1 MGGLTM
7 FGKTYDTV
15 GSSDSNLILKTRG
28 DIKIQWGGK
37 YIDLIKDGKI
47 NSSCNIKL
55 DIVDSVEEIYKDGF
69 YIIQTEEADEVWTCI
84 KGIKIKLTEGANTYV
99 SFLTEQTVSTEQ
111 KYQALTNIG
120 FYYKTLTLAQSAK
133 IDAGIIYVE
142 ETNKLYIATAS
153 GLQEYTVGASSTSS
167 DSNIQD
173 ILKVGR
179 ITINGLESSIST
191 ASSLLTLLVQGE
203 LYLTLEDNQVHF
215 SVNIV
220 MNESSEI
227 QSSEFI
233 KGEDGKGY
241 GLYEYDE
248 KGVIETDT
256 LIVRDEL
263 IYKDIKDITYD
274 ELRQLMSKE
283 QLVINKKYR
292 IIDFQNEWE
301 LLPKSKLVYREITS
315 MDTIVM
321 PENKIENGE
330 YIHEKNVRPLIVIA
344 KSTHELNLQCK
355 FDGNED
361 WTLEYDPMYSK
372 IVYRYTPENTDDFST
387 QFTKDDNPILYTRG
401 RISKLTD
408 EYGNSCN
415 FDFKHLKF
423 YEDPETGEINEDKG
437 YYLYSRNI
445 TDDEAKERLIPV
457 LENKRLPNREL
468 IRDASLLGRYK
479 NNTINLF
486 RPKLYSVLM
495 HSFVLDNDEEDYY
508 QHDFNDNFLVTSYEE
523 NRNTNVIFMLGDEI
537 NQDERLLYVNTL
549 PEAGK
554 DIDPNLIKS
563 DKNINGTHILYT
575 FEKEGKPF
583 TVLLEYD
590 KHEEFNKLE
599 LCSIIYNNNINNISG
614 KFLFNYYFYNNKVLG
629 TLYEKTKYKFKFDG
643 KDVEID
649 YTTDPSFIKGRIT
662 NCTFTSDIISF
673 QLQEKERINNC
684 SFGLTRGIKI
694 ESTKNLEEKE
704 EDKIVIDSLTVLGE
718 FAELKL
724 VNYIKNCTISGF
736 FSGEAWFANYKDN
749 LSFDQSCEYFQQYT
763 SINDE
768 VYIYKAKE
776 NILGELYNLI
786 INGYLCGL
794 SLPDKGIIRDSQF
807 NSIRGLEIT
816 LDNKPTEYKESIIE
830 VTFKNPISDI
840 KLKGVIKNSVFN
852 DYVYGYYK
860 NEDKTFS
867 DLQDF
872 KSEFYGIIEQS
883 TFNGSI
889 KGFKSNPFNR
899 ILNSEFDVI
908 EGLKLTC
915 EESKD
920 LIVYSIF
927 KSPITTDFEIK
938 DTINECTFYDSIY
951 GRAKITNP
959 KTNTEEE
966 WKSFVY
972 GKINE
977 STFSGYLKGFQLY
990 QGSFIN
996 KSNFISLEA
1005 IKIGNDAGVV
1015 VNLEYVITKQLF
1027 QWVSFL
1033 KDCINVNFFDY
1044 GRNTDWYCE
1053 LERNNFYGPFLEVDT
1068 KSALEIKYSNF
1079 EGIGSNSKPVK
1090 IFKNILHSSFLED
1103 ICGCSLQNIYSSTF
1117 YKGIKGTS
1125 NDIIIAEIDS
1135 SNIYEELNRGTI
1147 IFKLEDS
1154 TLYGPITQT
1163 KLINVSKC
1171 DILKGF
1177 STQAELYD
1185 IFSSTIH
1192 SMGSGSKIFHA
1203 DRCKFNA
1210 PIESNSRIGGNQD
1223 ELCPTVNVGENEIL
1237 CTINSDPTKVTD
1249 CSFVRVNVNS
1259 YINDVHNCQFNGNLF
1274 EVNIQN
1280 WNDCTAKGISKV
1292 TIPQDYGLKDANF
1305 HDDFDGT
1312 IFSNTPDFEK
1322 ERLKTSNA
1330 VKDTYVFNDK
1340 TYGRILHTVLMTQD
1354 TFLPGMII
1362 MWDGHE
1368 VVPSGWAV
1376 CDGKEYDGLKTP
1388 DLRGKFI
1395 KASDSEVGDLD
1406 SSHLENAD
1414 KNEIKLKVDQLP
1426 QHSHPHLPHTHNY
1439 QKTEISVGS
1448 TSVNTS
1454 SDGGASDW
1462 DSDSFSDSDTYSY
1475 NSEGSSTGSVSVS
1488 GSVYVSVSIPDHS
1501 HSVNVPTIS
1510 SSSEIVDTGET
1521 TSKEDSAAA
1530 ASTMQNNTIKI
1541 EPKAYALI
1549 FIIKLKK

>member
-69 YIIQTEEADEVWTCI
+69 YIIQTEEADEVWACI

-99 SFLTEQTVSTEQ
+99 SFLTEQMASTEQ

-220 MNESSEI
+220 MDESSEI

-248 KGVIETDT
+248 KGVIETDN

-263 IYKDIKDITYD
+263 IYKDIKDVTYD

-361 WTLEYDPMYSK
+361 WILEYDPMYSK
-372 IVYRYTPENTDDFST
+372 IVYRYTTENTDDFST

-408 EYGNSCN
+408 QYGNSCN

-508 QHDFNDNFLVTSYEE
+508 QHDFDDNFLVTSYEE

-549 PEAGK
+549 PEADK
-554 DIDPNLIKS
+554 NVDSNLIKS
-563 DKNINGTHILYT
+563 EENVDGTHILYT

-590 KHEEFNKLE
+590 KHEKFNKLE

-649 YTTDPSFIKGRIT
+649 YTINPSFIKGRIT
-662 NCTFTSDIISF
+662 NCTFTSDIMSF
-673 QLQEKERINNC
+673 QLNEKERINNC

-718 FAELKL
+718 FSELKL

-736 FSGEAWFANYKDN
+736 FSGEAWFANYKDD
-749 LSFDQSCEYFQQYT
+749 LSFDQSCEYFQPYT
-763 SINDE
+763 SINNE
-768 VYIYKAKE
+768 VYMYKAKE
-776 NILGELYNLI
+776 NLLGELYNLT

-951 GRAKITNP
+951 GRAKTSA
-959 KTNTEEE
+959 EE

-977 STFSGYLKGFQLY
+977 STFSGYLKGFQLH

-996 KSNFISLEA
+996 KSSFISLEA
-1005 IKIGNDAGVV
+1005 
-1015 VNLEYVITKQLF
+1015 
-1027 QWVSFL
+1027 
-1033 KDCINVNFFDY
+1033 
-1044 GRNTDWYCE
+1044 
-1053 LERNNFYGPFLEVDT
+1053 
-1068 KSALEIKYSNF
+1068 
-1079 EGIGSNSKPVK
+1079 VK

-1223 ELCPTVNVGENEIL
+1223 ESCPTVNVEENEIS

-1259 YINDVHNCQFNGNLF
+1259 YINDVHNCQFGGTLQ

-1280 WNDCTAKGISKV
+1280 WNDCTAKGILQV

-1312 IFSNTPDFEK
+1312 IFSNTPKFEK
-1322 ERLKTSNA
+1322 DRLKTSNA
-1330 VKDTYVFNDK
+1330 VKDTYVFYDK
-1340 TYGRILHTVLMTQD
+1340 TLKQNILHTILMTQD
-1354 TFLPGMII
+1354 TFLPGMIV

-1368 VVPSGWAV
+1368 EIPSGWAI
-1376 CDGKEYDGLKTP
+1376 CDGTEHDGFKTP

-1395 KASDSEVGDLD
+1395 KASDSKVGDLD

-1414 KNEIKLKVDQLP
+1414 NNEIKLKTEQLP

-1475 NSEGSSTGSVSVS
+1475 NSEGSSTGKVSVS

-1501 HSVNVPTIS
+1501 HSVNVPTVS

-1521 TSKEDSAAA
+1521 TSIENNEVA

-1541 EPKAYALI
+1541 EPKAYTLI

>member
-69 YIIQTEEADEVWTCI
+69 YIIQTEEADEVWACI

-99 SFLTEQTVSTEQ
+99 SFLTEQMASTEQ

-153 GLQEYTVGASSTSS
+153 GLQEYTIGASSTSS

-263 IYKDIKDITYD
+263 IYKDIKDVTYD

-315 MDTIVM
+315 MDTIAM
-321 PENKIENGE
+321 PENEIENGE

-361 WTLEYDPMYSK
+361 WILEYDPMYSK
-372 IVYRYTPENTDDFST
+372 IVYRYTTENTDDFST

-408 EYGNSCN
+408 QYGNSCN
-415 FDFKHLKF
+415 FNFKHLKF

-445 TDDEAKERLIPV
+445 TNDEAKERLIPV

-495 HSFVLDNDEEDYY
+495 HSFVLDNNEEDYY

-563 DKNINGTHILYT
+563 EENVDGTHILYT

-629 TLYEKTKYKFKFDG
+629 TLYEKTKYEFKFDG
-643 KDVEID
+643 KDVEIN

-673 QLQEKERINNC
+673 QLNEKERINNC

-736 FSGEAWFANYKDN
+736 FSGEAWFANYKDD
-749 LSFDQSCEYFQQYT
+749 LSFDQTGNYFQPYT
-763 SINDE
+763 NINE
-768 VYIYKAKE
+768 HGAYVYKAKE
-776 NILGELYNLI
+776 NILGELYNLT

-807 NSIRGLEIT
+807 NSIRGLEII

-840 KLKGVIKNSVFN
+840 KLKGVIKNSIFN

-951 GRAKITNP
+951 GRAKIST
-959 KTNTEEE
+959 EE

-977 STFSGYLKGFQLY
+977 STFSGYLKGFQLH
-990 QGSFIN
+990 QESFIN

-1005 IKIGNDAGVV
+1005 
-1015 VNLEYVITKQLF
+1015 
-1027 QWVSFL
+1027 
-1033 KDCINVNFFDY
+1033 
-1044 GRNTDWYCE
+1044 
-1053 LERNNFYGPFLEVDT
+1053 
-1068 KSALEIKYSNF
+1068 
-1079 EGIGSNSKPVK
+1079 VK

-1210 PIESNSRIGGNQD
+1210 PIESNSRIGGNQN
-1223 ELCPTVNVGENEIL
+1223 ESCPTVNIGENEIS

-1259 YINDVHNCQFNGNLF
+1259 YINDVHNCQFGGTLQ

-1280 WNDCTAKGISKV
+1280 WNDCTAKGILQV

-1305 HDDFDGT
+1305 HDDFDRI
-1312 IFSNTPDFEK
+1312 IFKNTPDFEQS
-1322 ERLKTSNA
+1322 RLKTPNT
-1330 VKDTYVFNDK
+1330 VKDTYVFYDK
-1340 TYGRILHTVLMTQD
+1340 TLKQNILHTILMTQD
-1354 TFLPGMII
+1354 TFLPGMIV

-1368 VVPSGWAV
+1368 DIPSGWAV
-1376 CDGKEYDGLKTP
+1376 CDGKEYNGFKTP

-1395 KASDSEVGDLD
+1395 KASDSKVGD
-1406 SSHLENAD
+1406 
-1414 KNEIKLKVDQLP
+1414 
-1426 QHSHPHLPHTHNY
+1426 
-1439 QKTEISVGS
+1439 
-1448 TSVNTS
+1448 
-1454 SDGGASDW
+1454 
-1462 DSDSFSDSDTYSY
+1462 
-1475 NSEGSSTGSVSVS
+1475 
-1488 GSVYVSVSIPDHS
+1488 VSVSISDHS

-1521 TSKEDSAAA
+1521 TSMEDSAAA
-1530 ASTMQNNTIKI
+1530 AQTMQNNTIKI
-1541 EPKAYALI
+1541 ETKAYALI
-1549 FIIKLKK
+1549 FIIKLRK

>member
-1 MGGLTM
+1 MSGLTM

-69 YIIQTEEADEVWTCI
+69 YIIQTEEADEVWACI

-99 SFLTEQTVSTEQ
+99 SFLTEQTASAEQ

-153 GLQEYTVGASSTSS
+153 GLQEYIVGASSTSS

-248 KGVIETDT
+248 KGVIETDN

-263 IYKDIKDITYD
+263 IYKDIKDVTYD

-301 LLPKSKLVYREITS
+301 LLPKSKLIYREITS

-408 EYGNSCN
+408 QYGNSCN

-508 QHDFNDNFLVTSYEE
+508 QHDFNDNFLVTSYKE

-549 PEAGK
+549 PEADK
-554 DIDPNLIKS
+554 NVDSNLIKS
-563 DKNINGTHILYT
+563 DENVDGTHILYT

-643 KDVEID
+643 KDIEID

-662 NCTFTSDIISF
+662 NCTFTSDIMSF

-736 FSGEAWFANYKDN
+736 FSGEAWFANYKDD
-749 LSFDQSCEYFQQYT
+749 LSFDQSCEYFQPYT
-763 SINDE
+763 NINE
-768 VYIYKAKE
+768 HEAYVYKA
-776 NILGELYNLI
+776 NILGELYNLT

-794 SLPDKGIIRDSQF
+794 SLPDKGIIKNSQF

-951 GRAKITNP
+951 GRAKISM
-959 KTNTEEE
+959 EE

-977 STFSGYLKGFQLY
+977 SIFSGYLKGFQLH

-1005 IKIGNDAGVV
+1005 
-1015 VNLEYVITKQLF
+1015 
-1027 QWVSFL
+1027 
-1033 KDCINVNFFDY
+1033 
-1044 GRNTDWYCE
+1044 
-1053 LERNNFYGPFLEVDT
+1053 
-1068 KSALEIKYSNF
+1068 
-1079 EGIGSNSKPVK
+1079 VK

-1117 YKGIKGTS
+1117 YKGIKGTF

-1135 SNIYEELNRGTI
+1135 SNIYEELNNGTI

-1154 TLYGPITQT
+1154 TLYGPISQT

-1223 ELCPTVNVGENEIL
+1223 ESCPTVNVGENEIS

-1259 YINDVHNCQFNGNLF
+1259 YINDVHNCQFNGNLL

-1305 HDDFDGT
+1305 HDDFDET
-1312 IFSNTPDFEK
+1312 IFNNTPDFEK
-1322 ERLKTSNA
+1322 ERLKTPNV
-1330 VKDTYVFNDK
+1330 VKDTYVFYDK
-1340 TYGRILHTVLMTQD
+1340 TLKQNILHTILMTQD

-1368 VVPSGWAV
+1368 DVPSGWAV
-1376 CDGKEYDGLKTP
+1376 CDGKEYDGFKTP

-1414 KNEIKLKVDQLP
+1414 KNEIKLKKDQLP
-1426 QHSHPHLPHTHNY
+1426 QHSHPHKSHTHETYEHQHRSTNETLYTSDSTVSVSSSGTFAYNY
-1439 QKTEISVGS
+1439 DTTSVVSSVSGEGVTSGS
-1448 TSVNTS
+1448 TSVLDGITWQTVY
-1454 SDGGASDW
+1454 SDGG
-1462 DSDSFSDSDTYSY
+1462 
-1475 NSEGSSTGSVSVS
+1475 NHNH
-1488 GSVYVSVSIPDHS
+1488 SVSIPADNP
-1501 HSVNVPTIS
+1501 VKVTIDKAT
-1510 SSSEIVDTGET
+1510 SEEDT
-1521 TSKEDSAAA
+1521 SAAA
-1530 ASTMQNNTIKI
+1530 YLGMQNNTIKI

-1549 FIIKLKK
+1549 FIIKLRK

>member
-69 YIIQTEEADEVWTCI
+69 YIIQTEEADEVWACI
-84 KGIKIKLTEGANTYV
+84 KGVKIKLTEGANTYV
-99 SFLTEQTVSTEQ
+99 SFLTEQTASTEQ

-142 ETNKLYIATAS
+142 ETNKLYIATTS
-153 GLQEYTVGASSTSS
+153 GLQEYTVGASSTFS

-179 ITINGLESSIST
+179 ITINGLESSINT

-220 MNESSEI
+220 MDESSEI

-263 IYKDIKDITYD
+263 IYKDIKDVTYD

-361 WTLEYDPMYSK
+361 WILEYDPMYSK

-408 EYGNSCN
+408 QYGNSCN

-423 YEDPETGEINEDKG
+423 YEDPETEEINEDKG
-437 YYLYSRNI
+437 YYLYSRTI

-486 RPKLYSVLM
+486 RPKLYSVLI
-495 HSFVLDNDEEDYY
+495 HSFVLDNNEEDYY

-549 PEAGK
+549 PEADK
-554 DIDPNLIKS
+554 NVDPNLIKS
-563 DKNINGTHILYT
+563 DENVDGTHILYT

-643 KDVEID
+643 KDIEID

-662 NCTFTSDIISF
+662 NCTFTSDIMSF

-704 EDKIVIDSLTVLGE
+704 EDKIVIDSLSVLGE

-736 FSGEAWFANYKDN
+736 FSGEAWFANYKDD
-749 LSFDQSCEYFQQYT
+749 LSFDQTGNYFQPYT
-763 SINDE
+763 NINE
-768 VYIYKAKE
+768 HGAYVYKA
-776 NILGELYNLI
+776 NILGELYNLT

-830 VTFKNPISDI
+830 VTFKNLISDI
-840 KLKGVIKNSVFN
+840 KLKGIIKNSIFN

-883 TFNGSI
+883 TFNRSI
-889 KGFKSNPFNR
+889 KGFKSNSFNR

-951 GRAKITNP
+951 GRSKITNP

-966 WKSFVY
+966 WKSFIY

-977 STFSGYLKGFQLY
+977 STFSGYLKGFQLQ

-1005 IKIGNDAGVV
+1005 
-1015 VNLEYVITKQLF
+1015 
-1027 QWVSFL
+1027 
-1033 KDCINVNFFDY
+1033 
-1044 GRNTDWYCE
+1044 
-1053 LERNNFYGPFLEVDT
+1053 
-1068 KSALEIKYSNF
+1068 
-1079 EGIGSNSKPVK
+1079 VK

-1103 ICGCSLQNIYSSTF
+1103 ICSCSLQNIYSSTF

-1125 NDIIIAEIDS
+1125 NDIIIAEVDS

-1223 ELCPTVNVGENEIL
+1223 ELCPTVNIGENEIS
-1237 CTINSDPTKVTD
+1237 CIINSDPTKVTD

-1280 WNDCTAKGISKV
+1280 WNDCTAKGMSQV
-1292 TIPQDYGLKDANF
+1292 TIPQDYRLKDANF

-1312 IFSNTPDFEK
+1312 IFSNTPKFEK
-1322 ERLKTSNA
+1322 ERLKTPNA
-1330 VKDTYVFNDK
+1330 VKDTYVFYDK
-1340 TYGRILHTVLMTQD
+1340 TLKQNILHTILMTQD

-1368 VVPSGWAV
+1368 EIPSGWAV
-1376 CDGKEYDGLKTP
+1376 CDGTEHDGFKTP

-1414 KNEIKLKVDQLP
+1414 NNEIKLKVDQLP
-1426 QHSHPHLPHTHNY
+1426 QHSHPHLPHKHDY

-1462 DSDSFSDSDTYSY
+1462 DSSSFSDSDTYSY

-1521 TSKEDSAAA
+1521 TSMEDSAAA

>member
-69 YIIQTEEADEVWTCI
+69 YIIQTEEADEVWACI

-99 SFLTEQTVSTEQ
+99 SFLTEQTASTEQ

-248 KGVIETDT
+248 KGIIETDT

-263 IYKDIKDITYD
+263 IYKDIKDVTYD

-315 MDTIVM
+315 MDTIAM

-361 WTLEYDPMYSK
+361 WILEYDPMYSK
-372 IVYRYTPENTDDFST
+372 IVYRYTTENTDDFST

-408 EYGNSCN
+408 QYGNSCN

-423 YEDPETGEINEDKG
+423 YEDPETEEINEDKG

-508 QHDFNDNFLVTSYEE
+508 QYDFDDNFLVTSYEE

-549 PEAGK
+549 PEADK
-554 DIDPNLIKS
+554 NVDPNLIKS
-563 DKNINGTHILYT
+563 DENVDGTHILYT

-629 TLYEKTKYKFKFDG
+629 TIYEKTKYKFKFDG

-662 NCTFTSDIISF
+662 NCTFTSDIMSF
-673 QLQEKERINNC
+673 QLNEKEQINNC

-736 FSGEAWFANYKDN
+736 FSGEAWFANYKDD
-749 LSFDQSCEYFQQYT
+749 LSFDQSCEYFQPYT
-763 SINDE
+763 SINNE
-768 VYIYKAKE
+768 VYMYKAKE
-776 NILGELYNLI
+776 NILGELYNLT

-951 GRAKITNP
+951 GRAKIST
-959 KTNTEEE
+959 EE

-977 STFSGYLKGFQLY
+977 STFSGYLKGFQLH

-996 KSNFISLEA
+996 KSSFISLEA
-1005 IKIGNDAGVV
+1005 
-1015 VNLEYVITKQLF
+1015 
-1027 QWVSFL
+1027 
-1033 KDCINVNFFDY
+1033 
-1044 GRNTDWYCE
+1044 
-1053 LERNNFYGPFLEVDT
+1053 
-1068 KSALEIKYSNF
+1068 
-1079 EGIGSNSKPVK
+1079 VK

-1223 ELCPTVNVGENEIL
+1223 ETCPTINVGENEIS

-1259 YINDVHNCQFNGNLF
+1259 YINDVHNCQFGGTLQ

-1280 WNDCTAKGISKV
+1280 WNDCTAKGILQV

-1305 HDDFDGT
+1305 HDDFNGT
-1312 IFSNTPDFEK
+1312 IFSNTPKFEK
-1322 ERLKTSNA
+1322 DRLKTSNA
-1330 VKDTYVFNDK
+1330 VKDTYVFYDK
-1340 TYGRILHTVLMTQD
+1340 TLKQNILHTILMTQD
-1354 TFLPGMII
+1354 TFLPGMIV

-1368 VVPSGWAV
+1368 DIPSGWAV
-1376 CDGKEYDGLKTP
+1376 CDGKEYDGFKTP

-1406 SSHLENAD
+1406 SSHLENAEN
-1414 KNEIKLKVDQLP
+1414 NEIKLKVDQLP
-1426 QHSHPHLPHTHNY
+1426 QHSHPHLPHKHNY

-1454 SDGGASDW
+1454 SDGSAYDS

-1475 NSEGSSTGSVSVS
+1475 NSEGSSTGRVSVS

-1521 TSKEDSAAA
+1521 TSMENNEAA

-1549 FIIKLKK
+1549 FIIKLRK